1 VAVPVPVPVPVAVP
15 APVRIAPEKPERI
28 DHMTDT
34 TAATARAPYRVTFVC
49 TGNIC
54 RSPMAEHMLRKAVED
69 EGLDAVVD
77 SSGTGGWHV
86 GDAADHR
93 TVRTLRRHGFTSDH
107 AARKFQRG
115 WFDDYDLVIALDAG
129 HLRELRALAR
139 DEKDRDKIRLLRSFD
154 PAAASP
160 DLDVPDP
167 YYADDEAFEH
177 VMELIERAVPG
188 ILDEIRQGLKNAG

>member
-1 VAVPVPVPVPVAVP
+1 MS
-15 APVRIAPEKPERI
+15 
-28 DHMTDT
+28 D
-34 TAATARAPYRVTFVC
+34 ATARGPYRVTFVC

-54 RSPMAEHMLRKAVED
+54 RSPMAEHMLRKYVED
-69 EGLDAVVD
+69 ESLDAVVD

-86 GDAADHR
+86 GDAADRR
-93 TVRTLRRHGFTSDH
+93 TVRTLQRHGFTSDH

-139 DEKDRDKIRLLRSFD
+139 TDQDRDKIRLLRSFD
-154 PAAASP
+154 PSAGP

-167 YYADDEAFEH
+167 YYDDDEAFEH
-177 VMELIERAVPG
+177 VMDLIERAAPG
-188 ILDEIRQGLKNAG
+188 IVEEIRRGLKNAG